1 MAAKKA
7 ARGNS
12 GKTNGNGAN
21 LRFEAKLWLAADL
34 SAANCN
40 HVLPPAAAVNLSV
53 MPARLRS
60 SIARGCTSQLSE
72 GRNRHG
78 L

>member
-1 MAAKKA
+1 MAAKKT

-21 LRFEAKLWLAADL
+21 LRFEAKLSLAADL

-40 HVLPPAAAVNLSV
+40 HVLPPCRGLQSFGNDGVSSRLNRSRLHF
-53 MPARLRS
+53 PALR
-60 SIARGCTSQLSE
+60 G
-72 GRNRHG
+72 GHRHG